1 MNARRCMLA
10 AAMGFLVL
18 WTVCSQGADPKTV
31 TPAWVMEKQ
40 FTQPEATKPTNAFD
54 VFFIGYDY
62 PTLSGSLASYLTS
75 WNGPVNFSIG
85 FESGTGQGSSFL
97 TGVEGEFFVTIN
109 NKGSRLLMNDM
120 LMLGYT
126 LDLAPVRLNLGGRLG
141 LSILDVMD
149 DSSSANTYTGIGLV
163 AGPEASVYLAFDP
176 AAWLWIRGRYSLAY
190 YMSMDTSTTNPIAL
204 GNDSLNCLS
213 LEAGL
218 AFKM

>member
-1 MNARRCMLA
+1 MNAKRHIFA
-10 AAMGFLVL
+10 AIMGFLVL
-18 WTVCSQGADPKTV
+18 GMAFSQGADPKTV

-40 FTQPEATKPTNAFD
+40 FTQSETTKPTNAFE
-54 VFFIGYDY
+54 VFFMGYDY
-62 PTLSGSLASYLTS
+62 PSLSGPLASHLAVWES
-75 WNGPVNFSIG
+75 PVNFSLG

-109 NKGSRLLMNDM
+109 DKGSRLLMNDM

-126 LDLAPVRLNLGGRLG
+126 LDLAPVRFNLGGRLG

-190 YMSMDTSTTNPIAL
+190 YVSMDASTTNPIAL